1 MIIAS
6 CKNVMASNFQEYD
19 RTIGTPK
26 AENVE
31 RKVGNVWEVIDSL
44 KW

>member
-26 AENVE
+26 AENGESEGRE
-31 RKVGNVWEVIDSL
+31 RVGGD
-44 KW
+44 